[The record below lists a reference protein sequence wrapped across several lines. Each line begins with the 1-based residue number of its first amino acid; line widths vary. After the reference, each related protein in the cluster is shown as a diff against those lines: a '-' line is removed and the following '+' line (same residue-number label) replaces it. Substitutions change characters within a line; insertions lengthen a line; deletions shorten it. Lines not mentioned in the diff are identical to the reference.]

1 MLRLDNSGEAVVD
14 RLMDF
19 DEALPDMLAIDM
31 PARRDDACESPVR
44 RVGVQA
50 DGSQIGG
57 LRRPDAQAPAEVQG
71 CWAIARTIEQ
81 GGECDVPLD
90 RVPQHAR

>member
-1 MLRLDNSGEAVVD
+1 MKRYRICWRLTCLLDAMMRASR
-14 RLMDF
+14 RL
-19 DEALPDMLAIDM
+19 
-31 PARRDDACESPVR
+31 
-44 RVGVQA
+44 GVQA

-57 LRRPDAQAPAEVQG
+57 LRRPDAQAPAKVQG